1 MKRRSLV
8 LIAAILLAHAG
19 SALPQAPLDAYQS
32 WSAKQAEAIIKKMLV
47 KGRVPGSR
55 GMNPFNTAQSK
66 SYKLRAVWVTPE
78 VIAASARQIQ
88 LQERLSEVRAR
99 ALVEEADLAGYTIVL
114 VDLDPDEGA
123 GVIPPDHATF
133 LQPKGAAPDSGRAVR
148 GIERPGFSEKQ
159 ALARVLRRDFAYDRL
174 WFMFPTETES
184 GAPLFS
190 STDQEA
196 ELIVQIRGR
205 EERVQWLIPDSIRV
219 RLAARVA
226 TPN

>member
-1 MKRRSLV
+1 
-8 LIAAILLAHAG
+8 
-19 SALPQAPLDAYQS
+19 
-32 WSAKQAEAIIKKMLV
+32 
-47 KGRVPGSR
+47 
-55 GMNPFNTAQSK
+55 
-66 SYKLRAVWVTPE
+66 
-78 VIAASARQIQ
+78 
-88 LQERLSEVRAR
+88 
-99 ALVEEADLAGYTIVL
+99 
-114 VDLDPDEGA
+114 
-123 GVIPPDHATF
+123 
-133 LQPKGAAPDSGRAVR
+133 VR